1 MAETSMEFALLGEIM
16 NVETFASGR
25 GIRNLALLN
34 KKYGLGKWRKRK
46 GVALIQLKDGS
57 ECLAELHWFEASGI
71 GRKEMKVK
79 WLLD

>member
-1 MAETSMEFALLGEIM
+1 MDFELVSELM

-25 GIRNLALLN
+25 GIRNLKRLN
-34 KKYGLGKWRKRK
+34 RIYGFAHWRKRK
-46 GVALIQLKDGS
+46 GIALIRLPEGS
-57 ECLAELHWFEASGI
+57 ECRAELHWYEASGI

>member
-1 MAETSMEFALLGEIM
+1 MVLFDFLWVSSFSFVFE
-16 NVETFASGR
+16 
-25 GIRNLALLN
+25 
-34 KKYGLGKWRKRK
+34 WRKRK

-57 ECLAELHWFEASGI
+57 ECLAELHWFEATGI

>member
-1 MAETSMEFALLGEIM
+1 MAETGMEFALLSEIM

-34 KKYGLGKWRKRK
+34 KSYGLGKWRKRK

-57 ECLAELHWFEASGI
+57 ECLAELHWFEATGI

>member
-1 MAETSMEFALLGEIM
+1 MEFVLLGEIM
-16 NVETFASGR
+16 SVETFASGR
-25 GIRNLALLN
+25 GIRNLAMLN
-34 KKYGLGKWRKRK
+34 KKYGLGRWRKRK

-57 ECLAELHWFEASGI
+57 ECLAELHWFEATGI